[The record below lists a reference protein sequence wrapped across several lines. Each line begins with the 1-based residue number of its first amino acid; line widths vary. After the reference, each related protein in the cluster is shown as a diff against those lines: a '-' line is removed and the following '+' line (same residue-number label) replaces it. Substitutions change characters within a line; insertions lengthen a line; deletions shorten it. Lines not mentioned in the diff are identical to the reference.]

1 MADFILAHDVVEA
14 PGAAPTRTAVLGHGI
29 LGNRQNWRSFA
40 RALVQRRPELRVIT
54 VDHRHHGD
62 SVGAPPPDT
71 VAACAADLE
80 RLCAHLGL
88 RADVLIGHSFGGKV
102 VLEAARQ
109 RAAAGG
115 LDPALTVFVL
125 DAPPVPGV
133 AADRDD
139 HEVARVLRALA
150 ALPQPLAER
159 QDVVGL
165 LTQRGF
171 STPLAR
177 WMTTNL
183 GKAADG
189 WRWRFSIDA
198 CARLIEDYFQLD
210 YTELLATPRAG
221 LVVHLVRAA
230 RSDRWSP
237 ELITALEGL
246 PAGAPG
252 RLHLLPDAGHWLHA
266 DNPAGLLDL
275 LDLEL

>member
-1 MADFILAHDVVEA
+1 MADFILAHDIVEA
-14 PGAAPTRTAVLGHGI
+14 PGARPTRTAVLGHGI

-40 RALVQRRPELRVIT
+40 RQLVQRRPELRVIT

-71 VAACAADLE
+71 VAACAADQL

-102 VLEAARQ
+102 ALEAARQ
-109 RAAAGG
+109 RAEEGA
-115 LDPALTVFVL
+115 LHPPLTVFVL
-125 DAPPVPGV
+125 DAPPVPGQV
-133 AADRDD
+133 EDRDD

-150 ALPQPLAER
+150 ALPQPLADR

-171 STPLAR
+171 SAPLAR

-189 WRWRFSIDA
+189 WRWRFDLA
-198 CARLIEDYFQLD
+198 AAERLIEDYFQLD
-210 YTELLATPRAG
+210 YLELLSTPRAG
-221 LVVHLVRAA
+221 LSVHLVRAE
-230 RSDRWSP
+230 RSDRWP
-237 ELITALEGL
+237 PALVAALEAL

-252 RLHLLPDAGHWLHA
+252 QLHLLPDAGHWLHA
-266 DNPAGLLDL
+266 DNPAGLLAL